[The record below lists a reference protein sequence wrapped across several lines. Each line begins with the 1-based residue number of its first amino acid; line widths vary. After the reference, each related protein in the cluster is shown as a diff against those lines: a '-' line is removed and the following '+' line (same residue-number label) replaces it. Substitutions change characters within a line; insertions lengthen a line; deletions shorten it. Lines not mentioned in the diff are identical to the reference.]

1 METYTQMHLGIQ
13 SIIKSSDDFARPAGA
28 ELSKNLWTNADQSV
42 YIESLILRP
51 RYELFYFAF
60 GQDDIIEVL
69 DGYERL
75 MAIVNFANGRLR
87 LRGLRTLKMLN
98 GKTIDQ
104 LNSPAAQSL
113 LRVFNQTEFDVV
125 FLSED
130 VSISKK
136 QMLYRNLHHCC

>member
-28 ELSKNLWTNADQSV
+28 ELPKTLWTNVDQSA

-60 GQDDIIEVL
+60 GQDDTIEVL

-98 GKTIDQ
+98 GKTIDE
-104 LNSPAAQSL
+104 LASPASQSL

-130 VSISKK
+130 VSMSKK
-136 QMLYRNLHHCC
+136 QMLYRNLHRCC

>member
-13 SIIKSSDDFARPAGA
+13 SIIKSSDDFARPTGA

>member
-13 SIIKSSDDFARPAGA
+13 SIIKSSDDFARPVNSD
-28 ELSKNLWTNADQSV
+28 LSETLWTDADQSA

-60 GQDDIIEVL
+60 GQGDTIEVL

-75 MAIVNFANGRLR
+75 MAIVNFANNRLR

-98 GKTIDQ
+98 GKTIDD

-130 VSISKK
+130 VSMSKK